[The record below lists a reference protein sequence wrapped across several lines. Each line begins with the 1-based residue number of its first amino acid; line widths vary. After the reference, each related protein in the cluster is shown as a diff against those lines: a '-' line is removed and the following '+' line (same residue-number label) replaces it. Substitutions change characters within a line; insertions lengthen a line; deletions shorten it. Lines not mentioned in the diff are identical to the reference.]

1 MAEDRSSNQPPDPEP
16 RPETRPTPML
26 EPAPGLA
33 DLTDLAQEDLSAEDM
48 EDIQRLLEQKLDVTR
63 QDMTAQDF
71 QSLLARYTKP

>member
-1 MAEDRSSNQPPDPEP
+1 MAEDRRSNQPPDPEP
-16 RPETRPTPML
+16 RPTL
-26 EPAPGLA
+26 EPAASLA
-33 DLTDLAQEDLSAEDM
+33 DLTDLVQEDLSAEDM